1 MYDRWNWHSSR
12 TSVKIRI
19 GLVPPRDHQSY
30 IIVSRYSIPMFS
42 KSAHNPISFRSLTIF
57 LLLLLFLFVFSLSLS
72 LSPSLSLF
80 FVLRR
85 TNTVEQGRLRQTRRN
100 VFVSPRWNYFR
111 SPRHSPNF
119 LTDSAASESLLRTWP
134 LPLPLIPIPGDVL
147 SGGPVTSPSTV
158 SLSFRRRQ

>member
-1 MYDRWNWHSSR
+1 MIIRTIRTVATASRYIGLPEANRVYDRWNWHSSR

-72 LSPSLSLF
+72 LPLCLCSSFLGERTLLNKAGCAKHEETCSF
-80 FVLRR
+80 HQGGIIFVLLGIRP
-85 TNTVEQGRLRQTRRN
+85 TFSQTRR
-100 VFVSPRWNYFR
+100 RR
-111 SPRHSPNF
+111 SRF
-119 LTDSAASESLLRTWP
+119 
-134 LPLPLIPIPGDVL
+134 
-147 SGGPVTSPSTV
+147 
-158 SLSFRRRQ
+158 